1 MGSAPRSAGPSPVD
15 SLKEAASA
23 SGSKATKTFVLDT
36 NVLIHDPDSLYQ
48 FERSRVVLPLAVI
61 EELDQFKRLNDDR
74 GYSVRQ
80 VTRQLN
86 RLRFKGKL
94 STGVTLDHGGQL
106 LIEHRKADRLPDS
119 LIAGTIKKDND
130 ILATALL
137 LKEKGE
143 HVVLISKDLNL
154 RIKAEVLGLEAEDY
168 EREKIPIQDL
178 YKGWREISVEQ
189 PVIDRFYKE
198 HKLDGLEALKDPY
211 PNEFVVLK
219 SADGASQSALARYRH
234 GQGLI
239 PLASAQARP
248 WGMKPLNVQQKFA
261 LDLLLDKDVSLVTL
275 IGVPGSGKTL
285 LTLAAGFE
293 QVFETKSYRRLLISR
308 PIVPVGR
315 DIGFLP
321 GSKEEK
327 LNTWMGAVKDNI
339 EFLCDASGHVSPDEL
354 FAEASDIFSSEK
366 IEIEAVSFLR
376 GRSLPKIFFI
386 IDDAQNLTPH
396 EVKTIISRAGDGTK
410 VVLTGDP
417 YQIDN
422 PYLDAS
428 SNGLSNLV
436 ERFKGQRIFG
446 TVKFDKIERSNLA
459 ALASELL

>member
-1 MGSAPRSAGPSPVD
+1 MG
-15 SLKEAASA
+15 
-23 SGSKATKTFVLDT
+23 KAVKTFVLDT
-36 NVLIHDPDSLYQ
+36 NVLIHDPESLFM

-86 RLRFKGKL
+86 RLRFRGRL
-94 STGVTLDHGGQL
+94 SQGVALDHGGQL
-106 LIEHRKADRLPDS
+106 VIEYRKVERLPGPLDS
-119 LIAGTIKKDND
+119 GTIKKDND
-130 ILATALL
+130 ILATALY

-143 HVVLISKDLNL
+143 PVVLISKDMNL

-168 EREKIPIQDL
+168 EREKIPVQDL
-178 YKGWREISVEQ
+178 YKGWREVLVEQ
-189 PVIDRFYKE
+189 PAIDAFFKDHR
-198 HKLDGLEALKDPY
+198 LDVPEGLGELR
-211 PNEFVVLK
+211 PNEFVILK
-219 SADGASQSALARYRH
+219 AGPGASQSALARFRP
-234 GQGLI
+234 GSGLV
-239 PLASAQARP
+239 PLASAQSRP
-248 WGMKPLNVQQKFA
+248 WGVKPLNVQQRFA
-261 LDLLLDKDVSLVTL
+261 LELLLDKDVNLVTL

-285 LTLAAGFE
+285 LTLAAGLD
-293 QVFETKSYRRLLISR
+293 QVFESKLYRRLLISR

-339 EFLCDASGHVSPDEL
+339 EFLCDAAGHVTPDEML
-354 FAEASDIFSSEK
+354 TDSSDIFSSEK

-376 GRSLPKIFFI
+376 GRSLPRVFFI

-422 PYLDAS
+422 PYLDAA
-428 SNGLSNLV
+428 SNGLSTLV
-436 ERFKGQRIFG
+436 ERFKGQKIFG
-446 TVKFDKIERSNLA
+446 TVKFDKIERSSLA